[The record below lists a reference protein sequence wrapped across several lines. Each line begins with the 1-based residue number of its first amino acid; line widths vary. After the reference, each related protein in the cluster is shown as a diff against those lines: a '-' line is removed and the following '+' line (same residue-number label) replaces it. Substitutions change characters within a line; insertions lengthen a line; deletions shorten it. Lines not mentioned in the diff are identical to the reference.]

1 MYYIIGLF
9 LLLELYAGQLVLV
22 AQHSGPLRELL
33 ALWPHN
39 GQSGGEQDI
48 CLFFYMCPGT
58 TVVGCTVPRRDSSR
72 WLIVNYLR

>member
-39 GQSGGEQDI
+39 GQSAGEQE
-48 CLFFYMCPGT
+48 
-58 TVVGCTVPRRDSSR
+58 VGR
-72 WLIVNYLR
+72 